1 MFAMAFSTVAL
12 IACGDDDK
20 ENEEVVDPLETEK
33 EYYIVGTVTATGGAL
48 TGAQVD
54 TGNNL
59 TATTDAQGVYMLTV
73 KETGE
78 YNLKFTATDME
89 SMESKVTI
97 AASAANRTQTTLNVK
112 MAKAISFEN
121 VEEVTVEADKET
133 NVEAAQ
139 NETSAEE
146 AATTTTVSVPAQ
158 AAEEG
163 TTIAAV
169 TYEEPKAST
178 SEEVAETP
186 KEEAVPVTAVAI
198 KVTPE
203 DAVAKAPIEKPW
215 VFPGFE
221 DVDAGIVHWPMSC
234 IRLTC
239 ADDERLVELAD
250 KILTAWR
257 GYTDES
263 CFVYAETDGEPH
275 NTITPI
281 ARMRDGKFQLD
292 LVLRNNITTPEHP
305 LGVYHPHAKLHHIKK
320 ENIGLI
326 EVMGLA
332 VLPSRLKQELFDLG
346 GELAFSSESQTDTL
360 WQVNEAWTNRLE
372 QQIDAYSAGL
382 PVLRNFILPSGSRAA
397 AQAHVV
403 RTLTRRCE
411 RLLLGLSRVERVN
424 PAVLPYLNR
433 LSDWFFTIARYLLVS
448 SGTPEILWVKAADRG

>member
-1 MFAMAFSTVAL
+1 MKKKNLFFGGLLMFAMAFSTVAL

-203 DAVAKAPIEKPW
+203 DAVAKAPIEIKTAVTGSASTGSYFDPASMEALKDA
-215 VFPGFE
+215 VVTRAAVHFG
-221 DVDAGIVHWPMSC
+221 DVTYKDGNYVITIPEGEK
-234 IRLTC
+234 IQGKYLT
-239 ADDERLVELAD
+239 
-250 KILTAWR
+250 
-257 GYTDES
+257 
-263 CFVYAETDGEPH
+263 
-275 NTITPI
+275 N
-281 ARMRDGKFQLD
+281 
-292 LVLRNNITTPEHP
+292 
-305 LGVYHPHAKLHHIKK
+305 
-320 ENIGLI
+320 
-326 EVMGLA
+326 
-332 VLPSRLKQELFDLG
+332 
-346 GELAFSSESQTDTL
+346 
-360 WQVNEAWTNRLE
+360 
-372 QQIDAYSAGL
+372 
-382 PVLRNFILPSGSRAA
+382 ILPSKTVSKIQQGGYNTVNGENGVIALQAVGASKGLASVIEKCITNAEGSKNGYYTVEKELKTAISGNNQLVFGSRSKTQTKTYTFPVFVNGAKK
-397 AQAHVV
+397 QVV
-403 RTLTRRCE
+403 
-411 RLLLGLSRVERVN
+411 VQ
-424 PAVLPYLNR
+424 LNCYTGYTEEY
-433 LSDWFFTIARYLLVS
+433 SNTPINKH
-448 SGTPEILWVKAADRG
+448 SGGTTGK

>member
-1 MFAMAFSTVAL
+1 MKKKNLFFGGLLMFAMAFSTVAL

-54 TGNNL
+54 AGNNL

-203 DAVAKAPIEKPW
+203 DAVAKAPIEIKTAVTGSASTGSYFDPASMEALKDA
-215 VFPGFE
+215 VVTRAAVHFG
-221 DVDAGIVHWPMSC
+221 DVTYKDGNYVITIPEGEK
-234 IRLTC
+234 IQGKYLTNI
-239 ADDERLVELAD
+239 LPSKTVS
-250 KILTAWR
+250 KIQQGGYNTVNGENGVIKIENRDYSALTATLKVITKCGWD
-257 GYTDES
+257 YT
-263 CFVYAETDGEPH
+263 
-275 NTITPI
+275 
-281 ARMRDGKFQLD
+281 
-292 LVLRNNITTPEHP
+292 TTPEAA
-305 LGVYHPHAKLHHIKK
+305 LQAVGASK
-320 ENIGLI
+320 
-326 EVMGLA
+326 GLA
-332 VLPSRLKQELFDLG
+332 SVIEKCITNAEGSKNGYYTVEKELKTAISGNNQLVFGSPPRLRSSIKRS
-346 GELAFSSESQTDTL
+346 AFTL
-360 WQVNEAWTNRLE
+360 REK
-372 QQIDAYSAGL
+372 
-382 PVLRNFILPSGSRAA
+382 PVCAMS
-397 AQAHVV
+397 
-403 RTLTRRCE
+403 
-411 RLLLGLSRVERVN
+411 
-424 PAVLPYLNR
+424 
-433 LSDWFFTIARYLLVS
+433 S
-448 SGTPEILWVKAADRG
+448 SGA

>member
-1 MFAMAFSTVAL
+1 M
-12 IACGDDDK
+12 
-20 ENEEVVDPLETEK
+20 
-33 EYYIVGTVTATGGAL
+33 GTVTATGGAL

-54 TGNNL
+54 AGNNL

-203 DAVAKAPIEKPW
+203 DAVAKAPIEIKTAVTGSASTGSYFDPASM
-215 VFPGFE
+215 E
-221 DVDAGIVHWPMSC
+221 ALKDAVV
-234 IRLTC
+234 T
-239 ADDERLVELAD
+239 
-250 KILTAWR
+250 
-257 GYTDES
+257 
-263 CFVYAETDGEPH
+263 
-275 NTITPI
+275 
-281 ARMRDGKFQLD
+281 
-292 LVLRNNITTPEHP
+292 
-305 LGVYHPHAKLHHIKK
+305 
-320 ENIGLI
+320 
-326 EVMGLA
+326 
-332 VLPSRLKQELFDLG
+332 
-346 GELAFSSESQTDTL
+346 
-360 WQVNEAWTNRLE
+360 
-372 QQIDAYSAGL
+372 
-382 PVLRNFILPSGSRAA
+382 RAA
-397 AQAHVV
+397 VHFGDV
-403 RTLTRRCE
+403 TYKDLSLIHISEPTR
-411 RLLLGLSRVERVN
+411 
-424 PAVLPYLNR
+424 P
-433 LSDWFFTIARYLLVS
+433 
-448 SGTPEILWVKAADRG
+448 

>member
-1 MFAMAFSTVAL
+1 MKKKNLFFGGLLMFAMAFSTVAL

-146 AATTTTVSVPAQ
+146 
-158 AAEEG
+158 
-163 TTIAAV
+163 
-169 TYEEPKAST
+169 
-178 SEEVAETP
+178 EVAETP

-203 DAVAKAPIEKPW
+203 DAVAKAPIEIKTAVTGSASTGSYFDPASMEALKDA
-215 VFPGFE
+215 VVTRAAVHFG
-221 DVDAGIVHWPMSC
+221 DVTYKDGNYVITIPEGEK
-234 IRLTC
+234 IQGKYLTNI
-239 ADDERLVELAD
+239 LPSKTVS
-250 KILTAWR
+250 KIQQGGYNTVNGENGVIKIENRDYSALTATLKVITKCGWD
-257 GYTDES
+257 YT
-263 CFVYAETDGEPH
+263 
-275 NTITPI
+275 
-281 ARMRDGKFQLD
+281 
-292 LVLRNNITTPEHP
+292 TTPEAA
-305 LGVYHPHAKLHHIKK
+305 LQAVGASK
-320 ENIGLI
+320 
-326 EVMGLA
+326 GLA
-332 VLPSRLKQELFDLG
+332 SVIEKCITNAEGSKNGYYTVEKELKTAISGNNQLVF
-346 GELAFSSESQTDTL
+346 
-360 WQVNEAWTNRLE
+360 
-372 QQIDAYSAGL
+372 
-382 PVLRNFILPSGSRAA
+382 GSRSKTQTKTYTFPVFVNGAKK
-397 AQAHVV
+397 QVV
-403 RTLTRRCE
+403 
-411 RLLLGLSRVERVN
+411 VQ
-424 PAVLPYLNR
+424 LNCYTGYTEEY
-433 LSDWFFTIARYLLVS
+433 SNTPINKH
-448 SGTPEILWVKAADRG
+448 SGGTTGK

>member
-186 KEEAVPVTAVAI
+186 KEEAVPVTAVERCCCH
-198 KVTPE
+198 K
-203 DAVAKAPIEKPW
+203 
-215 VFPGFE
+215 
-221 DVDAGIVHWPMSC
+221 SC
-234 IRLTC
+234 R
-239 ADDERLVELAD
+239 
-250 KILTAWR
+250 
-257 GYTDES
+257 
-263 CFVYAETDGEPH
+263 
-275 NTITPI
+275 
-281 ARMRDGKFQLD
+281 
-292 LVLRNNITTPEHP
+292 
-305 LGVYHPHAKLHHIKK
+305 
-320 ENIGLI
+320 
-326 EVMGLA
+326 
-332 VLPSRLKQELFDLG
+332 
-346 GELAFSSESQTDTL
+346 TL
-360 WQVNEAWTNRLE
+360 WRRNLQRRQLRHYNSRRRKNTRQVSDQYPAKQNCKQNTA
-372 QQIDAYSAGL
+372 
-382 PVLRNFILPSGSRAA
+382 
-397 AQAHVV
+397 
-403 RTLTRRCE
+403 RR
-411 RLLLGLSRVERVN
+411 
-424 PAVLPYLNR
+424 
-433 LSDWFFTIARYLLVS
+433 I
-448 SGTPEILWVKAADRG
+448 

>member
-1 MFAMAFSTVAL
+1 MKKKNLFFGGLLMFAMAFSTVAL

-203 DAVAKAPIEKPW
+203 DAVAKAPIEIKTAVTGSASTGSYFDPASMEGPCLHGS
-215 VFPGFE
+215 VE
-221 DVDAGIVHWPMSC
+221 RCCCHKSC
-234 IRLTC
+234 R
-239 ADDERLVELAD
+239 
-250 KILTAWR
+250 
-257 GYTDES
+257 
-263 CFVYAETDGEPH
+263 
-275 NTITPI
+275 
-281 ARMRDGKFQLD
+281 
-292 LVLRNNITTPEHP
+292 
-305 LGVYHPHAKLHHIKK
+305 
-320 ENIGLI
+320 
-326 EVMGLA
+326 
-332 VLPSRLKQELFDLG
+332 
-346 GELAFSSESQTDTL
+346 TL
-360 WQVNEAWTNRLE
+360 WRRNLQRRQLRHYNSRRRKNTRQVSDQYPAKQNCKQNTA
-372 QQIDAYSAGL
+372 
-382 PVLRNFILPSGSRAA
+382 
-397 AQAHVV
+397 
-403 RTLTRRCE
+403 RR
-411 RLLLGLSRVERVN
+411 
-424 PAVLPYLNR
+424 
-433 LSDWFFTIARYLLVS
+433 I
-448 SGTPEILWVKAADRG
+448 

>member
-1 MFAMAFSTVAL
+1 MKKKNLFFGGLLMFAMAFSTVAL

-54 TGNNL
+54 AGNNL

-186 KEEAVPVTAVAI
+186 KEEAVP
-198 KVTPE
+198 
-203 DAVAKAPIEKPW
+203 
-215 VFPGFE
+215 G
-221 DVDAGIVHWPMSC
+221 
-234 IRLTC
+234 
-239 ADDERLVELAD
+239 
-250 KILTAWR
+250 
-257 GYTDES
+257 
-263 CFVYAETDGEPH
+263 DGSSH
-275 NTITPI
+275 QSDTG
-281 ARMRDGKFQLD
+281 RC
-292 LVLRNNITTPEHP
+292 
-305 LGVYHPHAKLHHIKK
+305 
-320 ENIGLI
+320 
-326 EVMGLA
+326 
-332 VLPSRLKQELFDLG
+332 G
-346 GELAFSSESQTDTL
+346 GQSS
-360 WQVNEAWTNRLE
+360 
-372 QQIDAYSAGL
+372 Y
-382 PVLRNFILPSGSRAA
+382 
-397 AQAHVV
+397 
-403 RTLTRRCE
+403 
-411 RLLLGLSRVERVN
+411 
-424 PAVLPYLNR
+424 
-433 LSDWFFTIARYLLVS
+433 
-448 SGTPEILWVKAADRG
+448 

>member
-1 MFAMAFSTVAL
+1 MKKKNLFFGGLLMFAMAFSTVAL

-54 TGNNL
+54 AGNNL

-163 TTIAAV
+163 TTYCRRNLRRA
-169 TYEEPKAST
+169 ESQHKRRGGRN
-178 SEEVAETP
+178 SERRSGA
-186 KEEAVPVTAVAI
+186 
-198 KVTPE
+198 
-203 DAVAKAPIEKPW
+203 
-215 VFPGFE
+215 
-221 DVDAGIVHWPMSC
+221 
-234 IRLTC
+234 
-239 ADDERLVELAD
+239 
-250 KILTAWR
+250 
-257 GYTDES
+257 
-263 CFVYAETDGEPH
+263 
-275 NTITPI
+275 
-281 ARMRDGKFQLD
+281 RDGSSHQSD
-292 LVLRNNITTPEHP
+292 TGRC
-305 LGVYHPHAKLHHIKK
+305 
-320 ENIGLI
+320 
-326 EVMGLA
+326 
-332 VLPSRLKQELFDLG
+332 G
-346 GELAFSSESQTDTL
+346 GQSS
-360 WQVNEAWTNRLE
+360 
-372 QQIDAYSAGL
+372 Y
-382 PVLRNFILPSGSRAA
+382 
-397 AQAHVV
+397 
-403 RTLTRRCE
+403 
-411 RLLLGLSRVERVN
+411 
-424 PAVLPYLNR
+424 
-433 LSDWFFTIARYLLVS
+433 
-448 SGTPEILWVKAADRG
+448 

>member
-1 MFAMAFSTVAL
+1 MKKKNLFFGGLLMFAMAFSTVAL

-54 TGNNL
+54 AGNNL

-203 DAVAKAPIEKPW
+203 DAVAKAPIEIKTAVTGSASTGSYFDPASMDGNY
-215 VFPGFE
+215 VITIPEGE
-221 DVDAGIVHWPMSC
+221 KIQGKY
-234 IRLTC
+234 LTNI
-239 ADDERLVELAD
+239 LPSKTVS
-250 KILTAWR
+250 KIQQGGYNTVNGENGVIKIENRDYSALTATLKVITKCGWD
-257 GYTDES
+257 YT
-263 CFVYAETDGEPH
+263 
-275 NTITPI
+275 
-281 ARMRDGKFQLD
+281 
-292 LVLRNNITTPEHP
+292 TTPEAA
-305 LGVYHPHAKLHHIKK
+305 LQAVGASK
-320 ENIGLI
+320 
-326 EVMGLA
+326 GLA
-332 VLPSRLKQELFDLG
+332 SVIEKCITNAEGSKNGYYTVEKELKTAISGNNQLVF
-346 GELAFSSESQTDTL
+346 
-360 WQVNEAWTNRLE
+360 
-372 QQIDAYSAGL
+372 
-382 PVLRNFILPSGSRAA
+382 GSRSKTQTKTYTFPVFVNGAKK
-397 AQAHVV
+397 QVV
-403 RTLTRRCE
+403 
-411 RLLLGLSRVERVN
+411 VQ
-424 PAVLPYLNR
+424 LNCYTGYTEEY
-433 LSDWFFTIARYLLVS
+433 SNTPINKH
-448 SGTPEILWVKAADRG
+448 SGGTTGK